1 MKMCRILHCKLNTKL
16 QLKSIQIIL
25 IIIQRQKRE
34 KMFKLTFWNYTCVMA
49 GPTSPLFSLLCV
61 VGSCMCAVNDAKC
74 SLMRT
79 ADAKRFEDDRGDS
92 AALWLFIKSYWLWTV
107 VWTQTAQASKTVW
120 NQRGVWGGGYDWNMK
135 DEKSEQWAKQRES
148 ATCSW
153 TVICLCLICQF
164 SPLAVS
170 HHWCYL
176 CSLKTLLISLS
187 PKMLCNMNA
196 KTYCK
201 WYLQIIIDYWQ
212 SQHFTE
218 WK

>member
-1 MKMCRILHCKLNTKL
+1 
-16 QLKSIQIIL
+16 
-25 IIIQRQKRE
+25 
-34 KMFKLTFWNYTCVMA
+34 MFKLTLWTYTCVMA

-92 AALWLFIKSYWLWTV
+92 VALWLFIKSYWLWTA
-107 VWTQTAQASKTVW
+107 VWTQTAQASKTEW
-120 NQRGVWGGGYDWNMK
+120 NQRGVCVWGGGGDWNMK
-135 DEKSEQWAKQRES
+135 DEKSEQWAKQRKS

-153 TVICLCLICQF
+153 TVICLCLSCQF
-164 SPLAVS
+164 SPWAVS
-170 HHWCYL
+170 HHWCYR

-187 PKMLCNMNA
+187 PRMLCNMNA

-201 WYLQIIIDYWQ
+201 MISANYYWLLAITTFQ
-212 SQHFTE
+212 SE
-218 WK
+218 NKSMRYNKELGSKMGAASLL